1 MSMDDIMKL
10 TFPQFN
16 VRLTD
21 IFTIHGQ
28 FNSEKG
34 KGRTKKKSFKEQ
46 QEMLKKKGIKPPKF
60 GLVKE

>member
-1 MSMDDIMKL
+1 MSIEDIMKL

-16 VRLTD
+16 ARIND
-21 IFTIHGQ
+21 IFIIHGQ

-34 KGRTKKKSFKEQ
+34 KGRTKKRSFKEQ
-46 QEMLKKKGIKPPKF
+46 QEMMKKKGIKPPKF